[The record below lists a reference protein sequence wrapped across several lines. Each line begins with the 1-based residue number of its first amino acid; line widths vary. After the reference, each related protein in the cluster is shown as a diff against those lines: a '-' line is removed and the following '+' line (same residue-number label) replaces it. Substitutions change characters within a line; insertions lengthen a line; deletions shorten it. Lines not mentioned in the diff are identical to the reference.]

1 MSSIHPG
8 GNGGVCVK
16 SEPIPE
22 PELTGFARRVGE
34 LRASLQNNNPRQL
47 AFNTGAE
54 FQESA
59 PGEGEFSLP
68 VWGRSYT
75 ISFPGLVACATGSAA
90 EAPIVMQALLAYY
103 FYTADGIPLAGEWVS
118 FHTLPEGKFYNQAF
132 QGYSGKALALV
143 FGNHHDALQQ
153 AVLVAGGKPVTVPDL
168 PGDFAITFWPLPR
181 LPLLMAYWLGDEE
194 FPANAQFLFD
204 RHAAHYLP
212 SDVCAVVGGMLAQKI
227 IKARPDA

>member
-1 MSSIHPG
+1 M
-8 GNGGVCVK
+8 K

-132 QGYSGKALALV
+132 QGYSGKALARV

>member
-1 MSSIHPG
+1 M
-8 GNGGVCVK
+8 N

-22 PELTGFARRVGE
+22 PELIGFARRVVE
-34 LRASLQNNNPRQL
+34 LRTTLQNANPRQV

-68 VWGRSYT
+68 VWGRPYT
-75 ISFPGLVACATGSAA
+75 ISFPGLVACATGSTV

-103 FYTADGIPLAGEWVS
+103 FYTADGMPLAGEWVS

-132 QGYSGKALALV
+132 QGYSGKALARV
-143 FGNHHDALQQ
+143 FGNQQEALLQ
-153 AVLVAGGKPVTVPDL
+153 AALAAGGKPVTPSNL
-168 PGDFAITFWPLPR
+168 PGDFTFTFWPLPR
-181 LPLLMAYWLGDEE
+181 LPLLLAYWLGDDE

-212 SDVCAVVGGMLAQKI
+212 SDVCAVVGGMLTQKI
-227 IKARPDA
+227 IKARPAD